1 MNSALIRTFCLAALL
16 GAAVPVSATH
26 TPETVAAWDCWIA
39 IDDPVRIRCI
49 ADRDSLERAGAED
62 PAQELET
69 VLLDAIHDAIH
80 RGELRDI
87 DQLLRDNPAVLRPGS
102 VWTVYLYTL
111 PTRESWLEGR
121 PATLIRAVLC
131 QNDRSCRVFLRE
143 RR

>member
-1 MNSALIRTFCLAALL
+1 MYSTLIRALRLAALL
-16 GAAVPVSATH
+16 GTAFSASATH

-39 IDDPVRIRCI
+39 TDDPVRIRCI
-49 ADRDSLERAGAED
+49 ADRDSLERAIAEN
-62 PAQELET
+62 PAQDLEA

-87 DQLLRDNPAVLRPGS
+87 DRLLRDNPAVLRPGS
-102 VWTVYLYTL
+102 MWTVYLYTL

-131 QNDRSCRVFLRE
+131 RNDRSCRVFLRE